1 MLHLQSQ
8 IELDVP
14 AGQAF
19 ALLCDPVRKSELNPQ
34 IEAVLAAVVSSG
46 PLGVGSRIHY
56 RLRTKTGLRT
66 FNCVVATF
74 EPDRV
79 LEVISD
85 TQPPFR
91 VRQSLEPTLYGC
103 TLMHEEWIEAGH
115 AQLQAGGQQR
125 PLPFLLRVMEAAVA
139 HSMPTPA
146 EMELGQQEALKTELQ
161 QALDDWLGH
170 IKTSLEATHHELPD
184 GDSAVVT

>member
-19 ALLCDPVRKSELNPQ
+19 ALLCDPVRKTELNPQ
-34 IEAVLAAVVSSG
+34 VEAVLAAVLSTG

-56 RLRTKTGLRT
+56 HLRTATGHRI
-66 FNCVVATF
+66 FNCTVTAF

-79 LEVISD
+79 LEVVSD
-85 TQPPFR
+85 THPPFR
-91 VRQSLEPTLYGC
+91 ARQSLEPTLYGC
-103 TLMHEEWIEAGH
+103 MLMHEEWIEAGH
-115 AQLQAGGQQR
+115 AQVQAGGRQR

-146 EMELGQQEALKTELQ
+146 EMDLDQQETLKSELQ
-161 QALDDWLGH
+161 QALDLWLGQ
-170 IKTSLEATHHELPD
+170 IKACLETTHHELPD
-184 GDSAVVT
+184 SNSAMVT

>member
-1 MLHLQSQ
+1 MLHLQAQ

-19 ALLCDPVRKSELNPQ
+19 ALLCDPVRKTELNPQ
-34 IEAVLAAVVSSG
+34 IEAVLAVVVSTG

-66 FNCVVATF
+66 FNCTVTAF

-85 TQPPFR
+85 TNPPFR
-91 VRQSLEPTLYGC
+91 VRQSLEPTLDGC
-103 TLMHEEWIEAGH
+103 MLMHEEWIKAGH
-115 AQLQAGGQQR
+115 AQVQAGGQQR
-125 PLPFLLRVMEAAVA
+125 PLPFLLRVMETAVA
-139 HSMPTPA
+139 HSIPTPA
-146 EMELGQQEALKTELQ
+146 EMDLCQEETLKTELLQ
-161 QALDDWLGH
+161 TLDDWLGN
-170 IKTSLEATHHELPD
+170 IKTCLESAHHELPSS
-184 GDSAVVT
+184 DSAVVT